1 MKDGT
6 KIALLVAGIL
16 LILGLGA
23 MTGGMGALRFDFKDL
38 GTADPVTRTAEFTE
52 PVTDISMSGVHCET
66 VLKPAS
72 DGVCR
77 VVFTG
82 EEKLLFRAL
91 AENGKLTVS
100 VEDKRKWYEMIG
112 VFSFSDELTVFLPE
126 REYGSLT
133 AELTSGSL
141 EIPEDFAF
149 SALTAENASGAVK
162 LAASADR
169 LNVHTTSGSISVN
182 GVRAKQ
188 AEIGSSSGSV
198 RLSEVTAEETLAVQS
213 LSGLAALDECS
224 AREISV
230 SSTSA
235 GIRLSDVDA
244 EESLTVETTSGSIV
258 LEKGSARDISASSTS
273 GGIRLSEADAED
285 TLTVESISGGI
296 RLDGGQA
303 QKTEI
308 TSSSGSVKGTVTG
321 EYLYDVRTSSGS
333 ISVPKSGGSRLFR
346 VTTSSGSVRIE
357 QK

>member
-6 KIALLVAGIL
+6 KIALLAAGIL
-16 LILGLGA
+16 LLLGVGA
-23 MTGGMGALRFDFKDL
+23 MIGGMRALRFDFTRL

-52 PVTDISMSGVHCET
+52 PITDISLKGVHCET
-66 VLKPAS
+66 VLKPAP

-82 EEKLLFRAL
+82 GEKLLLHAS
-91 AENGKLTVS
+91 AESGTLTVS
-100 VEDKRKWYEMIG
+100 VEDGRKWYEMIG
-112 VFSFSDELTVFLPE
+112 VFSFSDGLTVFLPE

-133 AELTSGSL
+133 VELTSGSL
-141 EIPEDFAF
+141 EIPEDFVF
-149 SALTAENASGAVK
+149 SALTVQNVSGAVK

-169 LNVHTTSGSISVN
+169 LNVHTTSGAISVN

-188 AEIGSSSGSV
+188 AEIGSTSGSI
-198 RLSEVTAEETLAVQS
+198 RLSEVNAEET
-213 LSGLAALDECS
+213 
-224 AREISV
+224 
-230 SSTSA
+230 
-235 GIRLSDVDA
+235 
-244 EESLTVETTSGSIV
+244 LTVETTSGSV
-258 LEKGSARDISASSTS
+258 TLEKCSAREIFACSTS

-333 ISVPKSGGSRLFR
+333 ISVPESGGSRLFR